1 MKLSH
6 SFTLAPLLLTGVS
19 STRFQTDLADRQ
31 AIIDTLIAFS
41 RSLDDKSPPL
51 MRSVTTK
58 DLVFDG
64 TLFADIGLGLPEP
77 LVGQDAVGTA
87 LFGALTM
94 PTAHYLSN
102 FHLQRDRGAN
112 HANLTAYALAT
123 HHKQLEEPRQNPN
136 NLYVQ
141 SNRWHAG
148 LVKDKGEWK
157 IEWFKVQPVWQSGNI
172 VVMGLWQ

>member
-6 SFTLAPLLLTGVS
+6 MFTLAPLLLTSVR
-19 STRFQTDLADRQ
+19 STPSQTDLADRQ
-31 AIIDTLIAFS
+31 AIIDTLVAFS
-41 RSLDDKSPPL
+41 RSLDDKNRPL

-58 DLVFDG
+58 DLVFDF
-64 TLFADIGLGLPEP
+64 TLFVDIGFGYPEP
-77 LVGQDAVGTA
+77 IVGQDVVEEA
-87 LFGALTM
+87 LFSALTM
-94 PTAHYLSN
+94 PTSHYLSN
-102 FHLQRDRGAN
+102 FHLQRDAN

-148 LVKDKGEWK
+148 MVRDRGEWK
-157 IEWFKVQPVWQSGNI
+157 VEWMKVEPVWQSGNLA
-172 VVMGLWQ
+172 VMGLGE